1 MSWKQKDGTDID
13 VNDMTI
19 EHVEKVL
26 QMLIKKYTSFCINH
40 GARYAPQ
47 IKLNKMTEQEK
58 RSILIAACNDRRTL
72 KILVMRDSFGERDF
86 AELEKQLYQVK
97 NN

>member
-1 MSWKQKDGTDID
+1 LRIVKSNELETKDGTDID

-58 RSILIAACNDRRTL
+58 RSIFDCCL
-72 KILVMRDSFGERDF
+72 
-86 AELEKQLYQVK
+86 Q
-97 NN
+97 